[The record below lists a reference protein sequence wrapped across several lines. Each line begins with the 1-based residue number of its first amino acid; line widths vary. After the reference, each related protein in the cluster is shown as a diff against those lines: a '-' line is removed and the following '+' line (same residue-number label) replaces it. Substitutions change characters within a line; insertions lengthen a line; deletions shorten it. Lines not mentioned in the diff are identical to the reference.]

1 MNEMMI
7 LIGTLVGLLLG
18 FVVAYF
24 ITNRAYS
31 SKIREAEEK
40 AKNILKE
47 AEKEA
52 NNLKKENCSKLKK
65 SGTDVNKNLKT
76 NISKEKLRYKLPK
89 NY

>member
-40 AKNILKE
+40 AKKHIKRSR
-47 AEKEA
+47 KG
-52 NNLKKENCSKLKK
+52 SK
-65 SGTDVNKNLKT
+65 
-76 NISKEKLRYKLPK
+76 
-89 NY
+89 